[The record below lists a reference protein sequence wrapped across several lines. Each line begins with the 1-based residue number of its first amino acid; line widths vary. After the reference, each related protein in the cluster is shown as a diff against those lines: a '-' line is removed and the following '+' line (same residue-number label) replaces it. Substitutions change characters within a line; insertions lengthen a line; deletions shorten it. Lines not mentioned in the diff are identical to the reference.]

1 MIGKN
6 ILSVNQFD
14 KSDVDRIFELSKR
27 LEEHLKAK
35 GELDLLKGKI
45 LASLFF
51 EPSTRTRFS
60 FEAAMQRLGGKIVSA
75 TGMTS
80 VSLGKGESLADTVRT
95 VERFCDAIVMR
106 HPEIGSS
113 DMAAKLVKVPF
124 FNAGDGAGEHPTQA
138 FVDYYTIKKF
148 KNSSGLKIA
157 FIGDLKY
164 GRTVRSL
171 IELVT
176 EYGEDEIY
184 LVAPSELELPEEYYQ
199 KMQEKNIKYIKTD
212 NLDEAIKQC
221 DVLYVTRI
229 QKERFSDE
237 AEYNKLKGVYVLN
250 NQKIADL
257 KSDAVIMHP
266 LPRIDEIAVEIDDDP
281 RAIYFDQVESAVY
294 VRMAFLL
301 IVFGQDGL

>member
-266 LPRIDEIAVEIDDDP
+266 LPRIDEIAVEIDHDP

-301 IVFGQDGL
+301 IVLGQDGL

>member
-212 NLDEAIKQC
+212 NLDE
-221 DVLYVTRI
+221 D
-229 QKERFSDE
+229 
-237 AEYNKLKGVYVLN
+237 EYNKLKGVYVLN

>member
-221 DVLYVTRI
+221 DVLYMTRI